1 MYKDEIAGLEE
12 CASHNDILNCIHNEV
27 KQILELDKKEH
38 DGQMSSK
45 CEVLEN
51 SYMFFISKISS
62 RGGLIKIDEEL
73 YQSTIIKQLKFHRK
87 LLKMDVN
94 IEDLINASK
103 NLAMKGSKD
112 ISKAI
117 ALQNFM
123 QKPAELKGINKK
135 DKP

>member
-103 NLAMKGSKD
+103 NLASKGSKD

-117 ALQNFM
+117 AQQNLT
-123 QKPAELKGINKK
+123 QKPVELKGMNKK

>member
-27 KQILELDKKEH
+27 KQILELDQKEH
-38 DGQMSSK
+38 DGQISSK

-62 RGGLIKIDEEL
+62 RGGLIKINEEL

-94 IEDLINASK
+94 IDDLINASK

-112 ISKAI
+112 VSKAI
-117 ALQNFM
+117 GQQNFM
-123 QKPAELKGINKK
+123 QKPVELKGMNKK

>member
-27 KQILELDKKEH
+27 KQILELDQKEH
-38 DGQMSSK
+38 DGQISSK

-62 RGGLIKIDEEL
+62 RGGLIKINEEL
-73 YQSTIIKQLKFHRK
+73 YQSTVIKQLKFHRK

-94 IEDLINASK
+94 IDDLINASK

-112 ISKAI
+112 VSKAI
-117 ALQNFM
+117 GQQNFM
-123 QKPAELKGINKK
+123 QKPVELKGMNKK

>member
-27 KQILELDKKEH
+27 KQILELDQKEH
-38 DGQMSSK
+38 DGQISSK

-51 SYMFFISKISS
+51 SYMFFNSKISS
-62 RGGLIKIDEEL
+62 RGGLIKINEEL

-112 ISKAI
+112 VSKAI
-117 ALQNFM
+117 
-123 QKPAELKGINKK
+123 ELKGMNKRINRNYCTST
-135 DKP
+135 

>member
-27 KQILELDKKEH
+27 KQILELDQKEH
-38 DGQMSSK
+38 DGQISSK

-62 RGGLIKIDEEL
+62 RGGLIKINEEL
-73 YQSTIIKQLKFHRK
+73 YQSTVIKQLKFHRK

-94 IEDLINASK
+94 IDDLINASK
-103 NLAMKGSKD
+103 NLAMKGKD
-112 ISKAI
+112 VSKAI
-117 ALQNFM
+117 
-123 QKPAELKGINKK
+123 ELKGMNKK

>member
-27 KQILELDKKEH
+27 KQILELDQKEH
-38 DGQMSSK
+38 DGQISSK

-94 IEDLINASK
+94 IDDLINASK

-112 ISKAI
+112 VSKAI
-117 ALQNFM
+117 GQQNFM
-123 QKPAELKGINKK
+123 QKPVELKGMNKK

>member
-103 NLAMKGSKD
+103 NLATKGSKD

-117 ALQNFM
+117 AQQNLT
-123 QKPAELKGINKK
+123 QKPVELKGMNKK

>member
-62 RGGLIKIDEEL
+62 RSGLIKIDEEL

-117 ALQNFM
+117 AQQNFM
-123 QKPAELKGINKK
+123 QKPVELKGMNKK